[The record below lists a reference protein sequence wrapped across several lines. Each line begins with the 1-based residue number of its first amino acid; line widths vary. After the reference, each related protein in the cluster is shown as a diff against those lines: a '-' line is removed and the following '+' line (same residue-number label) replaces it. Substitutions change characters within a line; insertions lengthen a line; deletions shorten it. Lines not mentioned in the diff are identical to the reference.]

1 MKFVRR
7 RIRNT
12 IILSIAVALTWYAF
26 KIVGLSLQTQQF
38 YSGWLVAGV
47 IVFLLSFYIKKKL
60 SIFPLGSNSDWA
72 QWHYY
77 CGYFLIAAFAIH
89 VEFAIPDGIV
99 ERVLAVL
106 LALTVA
112 AGIAGATI
120 NRVFARRLAFLSE
133 EIIFERI
140 PEHMAVLRKRL
151 EAELAQSVE
160 ESNSSTLS
168 SYYAEHLASYFA
180 TNRDVLSHLSG
191 NRQPHLMRLN
201 DLELQMRYLNQR
213 EAAFAMKLAE
223 YLEQKN
229 TLDTHYALQGAM
241 KYWGMLHAPIGL
253 LLLFMV
259 FVHVVLVYAFRGAI

>member
-12 IILSIAVALTWYAF
+12 IILAIAVALTWYFF
-26 KIVGLSLQTQQF
+26 KIVSLSLHTQQF
-38 YSGWLVAGV
+38 YSGWLVAGL
-47 IVFLLSFYIKKKL
+47 IVFLLSFYAKKKL
-60 SIFPLGSNSDWA
+60 NIIPLGSNSAWA

-89 VEFAIPDGIV
+89 VEFSIPDGNI
-99 ERVLAVL
+99 ERILGLL
-106 LALTVA
+106 LALATA
-112 AGIAGATI
+112 AGIAGAI
-120 NRVFARRLAFLSE
+120 MNRVFARRLAFLNE

-140 PEHMAVLRKRL
+140 PEHLFHLRERL

-168 SYYAEHLASYFA
+168 NYYAEHLAGYFSA
-180 TNRDVLSHLSG
+180 NRDVLAHLMG
-191 NRQPHLMRLN
+191 NRQPHLIRLN

-213 EAAFAMKLAE
+213 EAAFAMQLAD

-229 TLDTHYALQGAM
+229 TLDTHFALQGAM
-241 KYWGMLHAPIGL
+241 KYWGVLHAPIGL
-253 LLLFMV
+253 LLLLMV
-259 FVHVVLVYAFRGAI
+259 IVHVVLVYAFRGAI